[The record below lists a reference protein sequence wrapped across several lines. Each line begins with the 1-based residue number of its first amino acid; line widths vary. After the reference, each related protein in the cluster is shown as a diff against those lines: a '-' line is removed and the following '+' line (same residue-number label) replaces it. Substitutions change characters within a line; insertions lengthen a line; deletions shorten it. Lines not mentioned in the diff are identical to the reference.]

1 MTDFLEISHMNGF
14 DSGQV
19 SNVKKKFMDSI
30 DEGGVCP
37 VCNRYARRYRR
48 SMNSTMAKS
57 LQWLCRQGIPGEYI
71 DVPNTAPSWL
81 IRSNQLPTLRWWGL
95 VERLASKD
103 AKRKHSGMWRA
114 TEDGRRFANNE
125 STVPK
130 YAVTYGGECQ
140 GFEGE
145 HISIPQTENID
156 FDYQEMMNKL
166 NGT

>member
-1 MTDFLEISHMNGF
+1 MNGF

-19 SNVKKKFMDSI
+19 SNVKKQLMDRL
-30 DEGGVCP
+30 DEGVVCP

-48 SMNSTMAKS
+48 PMNSTMAKS
-57 LQWLCRQGIPGEYI
+57 LQWLCSKGRPGEYI

-95 VERLASKD
+95 VERLPSNNT
-103 AKRKHSGMWRA
+103 KRKHSGMWRA
-114 TEDGRRFANNE
+114 TEDGRLFANNQA
-125 STVPK
+125 TVPK
-130 YAVTYGGECQ
+130 YAVLYRGECE

-145 HISIPQTENID
+145 HIYITQTENID
-156 FDYQEMMNKL
+156 FDYQEMMSKL